1 MRNLIII
8 LTLISSISH
17 AANTSDS
24 TIVAE
29 MRHVIDGKSPM
40 TIIKSTIE
48 IEETKY
54 SEFSGIPDN
63 NYRKIT
69 TCNFK
74 KIGKGLTVVT
84 GRQDNGRC
92 FCIMDMNG
100 NRDFSDDY
108 CYYFRPERI
117 DESETFARQPLMYDT
132 PDGQKGGLWVAPYLA
147 WNEETDGRDINDLH
161 CYIEYGHQF
170 ESDINID
177 GKDFHI
183 NIYPIG
189 EKYYEY
195 NINNT
200 SPSSL
205 SANVPLRIGDVCF
218 YISDINEAQ
227 QTCKIRVI
235 QTDGINIPF
244 APNKDFKAPLFE
256 CKDIKGKTFSLEKQK
271 GKYVLIDFWGTWCGP
286 CMAALPTMRAI
297 YEKYGKHVQ
306 LVSISTDLDSRHSV
320 KHELPTLESVIKKHK
335 MEWTNINGG
344 DFINGDIIKKYMIT
358 SYPTSVLIDPDGIIV
373 SIDTGDTGLK
383 NVESILE
390 NIFDNDNK
398 E

>member
-1 MRNLIII
+1 MSNQYIINL
-8 LTLISSISH
+8 
-17 AANTSDS
+17 
-24 TIVAE
+24 
-29 MRHVIDGKSPM
+29 
-40 TIIKSTIE
+40 
-48 IEETKY
+48 
-54 SEFSGIPDN
+54 
-63 NYRKIT
+63 
-69 TCNFK
+69 
-74 KIGKGLTVVT
+74 
-84 GRQDNGRC
+84 
-92 FCIMDMNG
+92 
-100 NRDFSDDY
+100 
-108 CYYFRPERI
+108 
-117 DESETFARQPLMYDT
+117 
-132 PDGQKGGLWVAPYLA
+132 
-147 WNEETDGRDINDLH
+147 
-161 CYIEYGHQF
+161 
-170 ESDINID
+170 
-177 GKDFHI
+177 
-183 NIYPIG
+183 
-189 EKYYEY
+189 
-195 NINNT
+195 
-200 SPSSL
+200 
-205 SANVPLRIGDVCF
+205 
-218 YISDINEAQ
+218 SDINEAQ

>member
-74 KIGKGLTVVT
+74 KIEKGLTVVT

-147 WNEETDGRDINDLH
+147 WNEETDRRDINDLH

-218 YISDINEAQ
+218 YLSDINEAQ

-271 GKYVLIDFWGTWCGP
+271 GKRNHMEITAFSEL
-286 CMAALPTMRAI
+286 
-297 YEKYGKHVQ
+297 Q
-306 LVSISTDLDSRHSV
+306 LDSRILRAVEEMGFEEATPIQAQAIPVQMEGRVMDHMRRKTIRCDQIHTVIMDEADEMLNMGFLEDMETILSQ
-320 KHELPTLESVIKKHK
+320 LPDSPLLCMALDLS
-335 MEWTNINGG
+335 GC
-344 DFINGDIIKKYMIT
+344 DAAAD
-358 SYPTSVLIDPDGIIV
+358 
-373 SIDTGDTGLK
+373 
-383 NVESILE
+383 
-390 NIFDNDNK
+390 
-398 E
+398 